1 LNQFRTRLTK
11 IEYYEAESNSNRR
24 EETKVLSR
32 ILKLKEQL
40 NAVLAFKIE
49 ARKKT
54 IEEVKR
60 TINHIFAE
68 LNQEKERWESE
79 HTTFTSQKNGIVGDA
94 IISSAF
100 QTYNGF
106 CQSEDLVDLLT
117 AWFNI
122 TKVAN
127 VTSEFKIIFKINFF
141 FQSSK
146 IAFSVNRGNFFPT

>member
-1 LNQFRTRLTK
+1 MKQNQIPIDEKKRKSFQE
-11 IEYYEAESNSNRR
+11 ISNWKNNWTLFSH
-24 EETKVLSR
+24 
-32 ILKLKEQL
+32 LKLQL
-40 NAVLAFKIE
+40 E
-49 ARKKT
+49 KKT

-100 QTYNGF
+100 HTYNGF
-106 CQSEDLVDLLT
+106 CQSEDLVDLLA

-127 VTSEFKIIFKINFF
+127 VTSELKIIFKINFF

-146 IAFSVNRGNFFPT
+146 IAFSVNKGNFFPT